1 MGQKKEADLR
11 FQKFGTVSFTAT
23 TKINDFIDHL
33 EKGQV
38 MGTRCNECGQV
49 YFPPR
54 ADCCQCFAS
63 DVQWFEITGSGI
75 LATYS
80 RLSYAPVGFE
90 EDLPYSLAVLDYGDY
105 KIFGRLADDIGE
117 DELQLGQQ
125 MKTVVNRLP
134 NGQLNFVFKKTA

>member
-1 MGQKKEADLR
+1 MGHKKEADLR

-38 MGTRCNECGQV
+38 MGTRCNGCGQV

-63 DVQWFEITGSGI
+63 DMQWFEITGSGI

-105 KIFGRLADDIGE
+105 KIFGRIADDIDE

-134 NGQLNFVFKKTA
+134 NGQLNFVFQKTA